1 MLKFIFVYLR
11 YFNAFLIRIFLV
23 ILSEILSKY
32 NITYTDIDYFVFSDG
47 AKHIL
52 NLESPYKRETY
63 RYTPLLALMMI
74 PNQIININCGKII
87 FVFIDILNGICIE
100 ILLNLQNYKRKIILE
115 EKENRQINPKEIYN
129 PKMSIS
135 NIETKSLTSDSSSM
149 ISKKTSSI
157 IDQRIYSN
165 IFNLR
170 KLNTNLNE
178 NEDNK
183 EEESVY
189 EKLQKLLQILDKIID
204 NPFATTSLFYLYN
217 PFMINISTRGSADCI
232 IILFILLT
240 LIFLELGIYSISG
253 VFFGLAIHFKIY
265 PVIYCPAILLYII
278 TRRKH
283 ISDIKLNNDKD
294 FEIKNDK
301 NINDNIKQKSL
312 IERAVK
318 FFLTLFCFYFFL
330 SIASTLI
337 SKLLNIYKILFLQVK
352 NLIKFFFK
360 YIFNF
365 NAIVFFGFAL
375 FTFLN
380 LFLIFY
386 LFLGQKFVYEYLLYH
401 IVRKDHR
408 HNYSVFSYLMYL
420 IYTTNFGKIL
430 SLMAFLPQALLV
442 IYCSLFLFK
451 DLNICLTII
460 TWIFVTFNKVVT
472 AQYYLWYLS
481 LVPLIMPFNR
491 MFLDKKIK
499 CGILFALWFYFEIY
513 WNTLSHRLEYKG
525 ENLFLEIMGL
535 NFIFFLINCVIVEEL
550 ASDNINIK
558 RAILY

>member
-1 MLKFIFVYLR
+1 VQI
-11 YFNAFLIRIFLV
+11 
-23 ILSEILSKY
+23 
-32 NITYTDIDYFVFSDG
+32 
-47 AKHIL
+47 
-52 NLESPYKRETY
+52 
-63 RYTPLLALMMI
+63 AL
-74 PNQIININCGKII
+74 
-87 FVFIDILNGICIE
+87 
-100 ILLNLQNYKRKIILE
+100 
-115 EKENRQINPKEIYN
+115 
-129 PKMSIS
+129 
-135 NIETKSLTSDSSSM
+135 
-149 ISKKTSSI
+149 
-157 IDQRIYSN
+157 
-165 IFNLR
+165 
-170 KLNTNLNE
+170 
-178 NEDNK
+178 
-183 EEESVY
+183 
-189 EKLQKLLQILDKIID
+189 
-204 NPFATTSLFYLYN
+204 LFY
-217 PFMINISTRGSADCI
+217 F
-232 IILFILLT
+232 
-240 LIFLELGIYSISG
+240 
-253 VFFGLAIHFKIY
+253 
-265 PVIYCPAILLYII
+265 
-278 TRRKH
+278 
-283 ISDIKLNNDKD
+283 
-294 FEIKNDK
+294 K